1 MTKPHGGSSNSR
13 KAFNQLKFFNS
24 NVCYDRIF
32 TFGDL
37 NTPGK
42 CFVIITDNVT
52 ESDFL
57 LAHMRQSSTVGDMI
71 ALIEPE
77 TATKALN
84 DMPVMSTIMPLIPL
98 AMLNNIPLVPL
109 VAPQPGQQHY
119 FSLKGIPIQMSC
131 ATMVN
136 ASCRGILCDQQQP
149 PNRLVQCGCMFTS
162 PQAAIILQVHVTFD
176 YIDENGE
183 NQMHA
188 VNNHC
193 SWWMTKPLYLQ
204 SLQQL
209 IALHFTP
216 RIRALG
222 SWLLHLCMW

>member
-1 MTKPHGGSSNSR
+1 
-13 KAFNQLKFFNS
+13 
-24 NVCYDRIF
+24 
-32 TFGDL
+32 
-37 NTPGK
+37 
-42 CFVIITDNVT
+42 
-52 ESDFL
+52 
-57 LAHMRQSSTVGDMI
+57 
-71 ALIEPE
+71 
-77 TATKALN
+77 
-84 DMPVMSTIMPLIPL
+84 MPVMSTIMPLIPL

-119 FSLKGIPIQMSC
+119 FLLKGIPIQMSC
-131 ATMVN
+131 ATIVP
-136 ASCRGILCDQQQP
+136 AACRGILCDIQQP
-149 PNRLVQCGCMFTS
+149 PNSLVQCGCMFTS
-162 PQAAIILQVHVTFD
+162 RQAAIILQVHVTFN

>member
-42 CFVIITDNVT
+42 CFVIITENVT

-84 DMPVMSTIMPLIPL
+84 DMPVMSIIMPLIPL

-119 FSLKGIPIQMSC
+119 FLLKGILIQMSC
-131 ATMVN
+131 ATMVP

-149 PNRLVQCGCMFTS
+149 PNRLM
-162 PQAAIILQVHVTFD
+162 
-176 YIDENGE
+176 
-183 NQMHA
+183 
-188 VNNHC
+188 
-193 SWWMTKPLYLQ
+193 
-204 SLQQL
+204 
-209 IALHFTP
+209 
-216 RIRALG
+216 
-222 SWLLHLCMW
+222 